1 METLTTLK
9 IFVDGTGVALITLN
23 DPGKPMNVVTPEF
36 ITDFM
41 AVIECVATDS
51 AIKGAIVTSGKNSF
65 MAGADLKYIVGMAG
79 GAVTHQQAVAFSE
92 RASQMHRRIE
102 SCGKP
107 FVAAINGLALGG
119 GFELCLACHSRIMV
133 DDPKTIVG
141 LPEVTVGLLPGSG
154 GTQRLPRMIGVEP
167 ALSVLLDGKNFAPA
181 EALKL
186 GLVDAVV
193 PAAALIETARQSI
206 LKGIDPVRAWDKKG
220 YRCNT
225 GLLDSRLAMLYTMRP
240 ALIAAQTQ
248 RNYPAPIAILSC
260 VFDGTMM
267 PFDKAL
273 GLESKYFA
281 QLLCDPVSRNIIR
294 TTFVSKGELG
304 GLSRRPADVP
314 KAKFGKV
321 GILGSGMMG
330 SGISY
335 VAAAAGIDVV
345 LLDTDLARAEKGKA
359 YSAKVLDK
367 EVQRGKK
374 SREQADA
381 VLGRISTT
389 TSYADLAGCEL
400 IVEAVFEDRAI
411 KADVTRSTEAV
422 IPTNAVFAS
431 NTSTLPISELAEAS
445 ARPKQFIGLH
455 FFSPVDRMPLVEV
468 IVGKKT
474 SQETVARAL
483 DFVGQLRM
491 VPIVVTD
498 SRGFYTSRVFQTFIH
513 EGMRMVEEGVLPA
526 LVENAAKMAGMPVG
540 PLAVTDEVTLELP
553 MMIIKQSDAALG
565 SKFVR
570 PSGYNVLK
578 RMLDEFKRPGKRDGK
593 GFYDYPEGGK
603 KRLWPGLKHAFPPS
617 ATQPAVEEVRKRLLY
632 IQSLETVRCLEEGVL
647 ASAKEGDVGS
657 LLGWG
662 FPSWTGGT
670 LSLIETVGLKPF
682 VAECDRMA
690 KNHGPRFK
698 PSKGL
703 RARAASNENF
713 YGP

>member
-9 IFVDGTGVALITLN
+9 LFVDDTGVALITLN

-41 AVIECVATDS
+41 AVIERVVTDS

-79 GAVTHQQAVAFSE
+79 GAVTLQQAVTFSE

-119 GFELCLACHSRIMV
+119 GYELCLACHSRIMV

-193 PAAALIETARQSI
+193 PAAALIETARQAI
-206 LKGIDPVRAWDKKG
+206 LKGVDPVRTWDKKG

-273 GLESKYFA
+273 SLESKYFA

-304 GLSRRPADVP
+304 GLARRPADVP
-314 KAKFGKV
+314 KAKIGKV

-374 SREQADA
+374 SREHADA
-381 VLGRISTT
+381 ILSRISTT
-389 TSYADLAGCEL
+389 TSYAGLAGCEL

-411 KADVTRSTEAV
+411 KAAVTRSTEEV
-422 IPTNAVFAS
+422 IPTSAVFAS

-445 ARPKQFIGLH
+445 VRPKQFIGLH

-553 MMIIKQSDAALG
+553 MMIITQSDAALG

-578 RMLDEFKRPGKRDGK
+578 RMLDEFRRSGKRDGK
-593 GFYDYPEGGK
+593 GFYDYPESGK
-603 KRLWPGLKHAFPPS
+603 KRLWPGLKQAFPP
-617 ATQPAVEEVRKRLLY
+617 AAVQPAVEEVRKRLLY

-670 LSLIETVGLKPF
+670 LSLIETVGLKQF
-682 VAECDRMA
+682 VADCDRMA
-690 KNHGPRFK
+690 KSYGPRFK

-713 YGP
+713 YGQ